1 MDGTLED
8 NEDSAKILS
17 YDATANS
24 MLVQVTHAGGTANAN
39 AALTQKGVYYTE
51 YTWDS
56 NDQFNINATNGIN
69 GTASTM
75 AEWEADVALNLTLG
89 ASAVDFVNTVTWAP
103 LVEDVSRFHT
113 K

>member
-1 MDGTLED
+1 
-8 NEDSAKILS
+8 
-17 YDATANS
+17 
-24 MLVQVTHAGGTANAN
+24 MLVEVTHAGGTANAN
-39 AALTQKGVYYTE
+39 ASVLTAGTYYHE

-75 AEWEADVALNLTLG
+75 AEWETDVAANLTLG
-89 ASAVDFVNTVTWAP
+89 ASAVDFINTITWAP

-113 K
+113 N